1 MSLLGELR
9 QYRKDYVEI
18 PQSEQTRAK
27 EIVKEIKRE
36 FQQHNNGSPYNFGQI
51 VHQGSS
57 YEGLKVIKAD
67 EFDLLVTL
75 NLNNHDWKI
84 TTSSQRGTSGYYM
97 ITKQHGSSVATFD
110 NFTEQGGLI
119 PAKVRQNMQSVVQKA
134 VNSMGGRH
142 FSINLRPTGPAITLH
157 VVYDYSKEL
166 SIDIDIVPCLQL
178 NGRSFVA
185 KSPSNSLRD
194 TTSNVYDRMWRESFS
209 KQEKAIITQMD
220 GMNECRRDCL
230 KILKT
235 IQKRRGISQI
245 GMLSSYHLKTCLL
258 HLNHD
263 QPNLTWNQED
273 LADRFKDLLNTLMK
287 FLKNG
292 SMPNFFCSS
301 VNLFDRYDPD
311 SLKNILAWLRK
322 ATHDDKSIID
332 HLLQRD
338 FVKPTPDNFQ
348 IEVKNQNGKT
358 KTYSNMQRST
368 KVKQLKAKINEK
380 EGIPVDQQQLTY
392 QSRNLQDNQTLGYYG
407 IQQGSTLYLLGRLR
421 GG

>member
-18 PQSEQTRAK
+18 PQSEQIRAR
-27 EIVKEIKRE
+27 EIVEEIKRE
-36 FQQHNNGSPYNFGQI
+36 FQQYNSGSPYNFGQI
-51 VHQGSS
+51 FHQGSS

-67 EFDLLVTL
+67 EFDLLVPL

-84 TTSSQRGTSGYYM
+84 TPSSQRGTSGYYM
-97 ITKQHGSSVATFD
+97 ITKQHASSVATFD

-119 PAKVRQNMQSVVQKA
+119 PAKVRQNMQSVVQRA

-142 FSINLRPTGPAITLH
+142 FSVDLGHTGPAITIH
-157 VVYDYSKEL
+157 VVYDYGKEL
-166 SIDIDIVPCLQL
+166 SIDIVPCLQL
-178 NGRSFVA
+178 NGRRFYA
-185 KSPSNSLRD
+185 KSPPDSLRN

-209 KQEKAIITQMD
+209 NKEMERINRMD

-263 QPNLTWNQED
+263 RPRLTWHQD
-273 LADRFKDLLNTLMK
+273 DMADRFKDLVNTLME
-287 FLKNG
+287 FLENRN
-292 SMPNFFCSS
+292 MPNFFCRS
-301 VNLFDRYDPD
+301 VNLFDRYDTD
-311 SLKNILAWLRK
+311 SLKNILGWLRK
-322 ATHDDKSIID
+322 ATRDDKSIID
-332 HLLQRD
+332 HLLHERD

-368 KVKQLKAKINEK
+368 KVKQLKTKIYEN
-380 EGIPVDQQQLTY
+380 EGIPTDQQRLQY
-392 QSRNLQDNQTLGYYG
+392 QSKTLQDDRTLGYYG
-407 IQQGSTLYLLGRLR
+407 IQQGSTLYLLGGLR

>member
-18 PQSEQTRAK
+18 PQSEQTRAR
-27 EIVKEIKRE
+27 EIVEEIKRE
-36 FQQHNNGSPYNFGQI
+36 FQQHNSGSPYNFGQI
-51 VHQGSS
+51 FHQGSS

-67 EFDLLVTL
+67 EFDLLVPL
-75 NLNNHDWKI
+75 NLNNRDWKI

-119 PAKVRQNMQSVVQKA
+119 PARVRQNMQSVVQKA

-157 VVYDYSKEL
+157 VIYDYSKEL
-166 SIDIDIVPCLQL
+166 SIDIVPCLQV

-185 KSPSNSLRD
+185 KSPPNSLRN

-209 KQEKAIITQMD
+209 DQEKEIINGMD

-258 HLNHD
+258 HLNND
-263 QPNLTWNQED
+263 QPDLTWNQED
-273 LADRFKDLLNTLMK
+273 LADRFEDLLNTLMK
-287 FLKNG
+287 FLENRN
-292 SMPNFFCSS
+292 MPNFFCRS
-301 VNLFDRYDPD
+301 VNLFDRHDTD
-311 SLKNILAWLRK
+311 SLKNILGWLRK
-322 ATHDDKSIID
+322 ATRDDKSIID
-332 HLLQRD
+332 HLLHERD

-368 KVKQLKAKINEK
+368 KVKQLKTKIYEN
-380 EGIPVDQQQLTY
+380 EGIPTDQQRLQY
-392 QSRNLQDNQTLGYYG
+392 QSKTLQDDRTLGYYG
-407 IQQGSTLYLLGRLR
+407 IQQGSTLYLLGGLR